1 MLEEEIMLFGKKAAL
16 AAAAFTGLMFA
27 SAANA
32 ADARL
37 SDCTHMA
44 KQVAEAINTAQP
56 GQATEEALQQAK
68 AGRGYCALSM
78 YTQGVA
84 YYSKALQLL
93 GQPSKS

>member
-1 MLEEEIMLFGKKAAL
+1 MYFAKRAAL
-16 AAAAFTGLMFA
+16 ASVAVLAASLTFG
-27 SAANA
+27 SVANA

-37 SDCTHMA
+37 GDCTQLA

-68 AGRGYCALSM
+68 AGRGYCSLSM

-84 YYSKALQLL
+84 HYSKALQLL
-93 GQPSKS
+93 GKG